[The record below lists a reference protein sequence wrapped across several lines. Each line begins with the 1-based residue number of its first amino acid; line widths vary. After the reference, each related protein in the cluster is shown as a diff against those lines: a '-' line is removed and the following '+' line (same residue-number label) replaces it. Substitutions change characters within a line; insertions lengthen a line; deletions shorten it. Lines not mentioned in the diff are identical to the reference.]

1 MSKISIKRSLNIKG
15 KLFHFDK
22 PLIMGILNMTP
33 DSFYD
38 GGKFNSI
45 DSAIK
50 RVENMIIEGASIID
64 IGGCSTR
71 PGSDFI
77 PVDEEWERIK
87 HIIKESVKRF
97 PDTLF

>member
-38 GGKFNSI
+38 GGKFNSQI
-45 DSAIK
+45 QLL
-50 RVENMIIEGASIID
+50 
-64 IGGCSTR
+64 
-71 PGSDFI
+71 
-77 PVDEEWERIK
+77 
-87 HIIKESVKRF
+87 KELKI
-97 PDTLF
+97 

>member
-50 RVENMIIEGASIID
+50 RVENMIREGLQSLILGLLYKTWI
-64 IGGCSTR
+64 
-71 PGSDFI
+71 
-77 PVDEEWERIK
+77 
-87 HIIKESVKRF
+87 
-97 PDTLF
+97 